1 MVVVVMVVV
10 GGRRASVWTN
20 TAGGECGCKYDVE
33 RRQAVSSEQW
43 SMVTLPLQSTH
54 RDKER

>member
-33 RRQAVSSEQW
+33 RRQAVSSEQ
-43 SMVTLPLQSTH
+43 
-54 RDKER
+54 